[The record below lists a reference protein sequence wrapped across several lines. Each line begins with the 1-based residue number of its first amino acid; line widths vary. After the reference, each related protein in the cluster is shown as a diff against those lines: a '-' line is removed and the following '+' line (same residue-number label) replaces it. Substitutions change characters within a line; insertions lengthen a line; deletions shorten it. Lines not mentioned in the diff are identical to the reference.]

1 MDLALAQRIL
11 VDRRIAYAITDRQLS
26 VTEVGGVIE
35 ILGEGSTDWP
45 GRPLATLVPELVG
58 SESVLADILAG
69 ELPRLELPRINRET
83 TEGQILYLKLVDLPY
98 RDEQGQILGLLHLV
112 EDGTEAGV
120 LKQHLSQSRNELRL
134 AQEQLARQNMEL
146 ATFNAELQRLNDLKS
161 TFVSVAAH
169 ELRSPLAAIQ
179 AYLEMLIDEEVGLLS
194 DDQRQYLA
202 TIQNSADRLLH
213 ITSSLLDVTRIEAG
227 RVELVLKPTDLPALV
242 QRVAAEYKPKVT
254 SRGQH
259 LVIDH
264 PPELAPA
271 LCDPTRASQIL
282 GNLLSNALKYSHKN
296 GQIRISVAPAQ
307 EEGFLQV
314 TVADDGVGIG
324 SEDQDKIFRRFF
336 RAASATQTRA
346 HGTGLGLYITQALV
360 ELHGGRIWFES
371 KLDEGSVF
379 HVTLP
384 VAD

>member
-1 MDLALAQRIL
+1 MDLALARRIL
-11 VDRRIAYAITDRQLS
+11 IDRRIAYAITDRQLL

-35 ILGEGSTDWP
+35 ILGEASTDWP

-58 SESVLADILAG
+58 SESVLGDILAG
-69 ELPRLELPRINRET
+69 KLPRLELPRINRET
-83 TEGQILYLKLVDLPY
+83 PEGQILYLKLVDLPY

-134 AQEQLARQNMEL
+134 AQEQLAQQNLEL
-146 ATFNAELQRLNDLKS
+146 ATANAELQRLNDLKS

-169 ELRSPLAAIQ
+169 ELRSPLTSIQ
-179 AYLEMLIDEEVGLLS
+179 AYLEMLIDEEVGPLS
-194 DDQRQYLA
+194 DDQHQYLA
-202 TIQNSADRLLH
+202 IIQSSADRLVH

-227 RVELVLKPTDLPALV
+227 RVELVLIPTDLPALV
-242 QRVAAEYKPKVT
+242 QGVAAEYKPQVT

-259 LVIDH
+259 LAIDH

-282 GNLLSNALKYSHKN
+282 GNLLSNAIKYSHQN
-296 GQIRISVAPAQ
+296 GHIRISLAPAQ
-307 EEGFLQV
+307 DEGFLQV

-324 SEDQDKIFRRFF
+324 PQDQDKIFNEPIINETKRN
-336 RAASATQTRA
+336 S
-346 HGTGLGLYITQALV
+346 HGLGLLFIHDWV
-360 ELHGGRIWFES
+360 MS
-371 KLDEGSVF
+371 VEGSSIMVDYDKNTSMTTF
-379 HVTLP
+379 SIEVPLCT
-384 VAD
+384 